1 MCNCKD
7 KNSLADDYRL
17 KRTPH
22 VHADVIKAWAEG
34 HTVQVCCNNF
44 YGSEWVDCHEPLFH
58 SYQQYRVKPE
68 PKPPTDLEKYGVE
81 EGDVWLWR
89 EGSAYCSGL
98 VNFVSTRMWY
108 TVIGN
113 GQKFAVLLQ
122 DSPLVDG
129 ELRFRRGVVN
139 KL

>member
-1 MCNCKD
+1 MCDCNKQVQ
-7 KNSLADDYRL
+7 AE
-17 KRTPH
+17 RTPH
-22 VHADVIKAWAEG
+22 VHADVIKAWADG
-34 HTVQVCCNNF
+34 AAIQYYNTVRGRWDDLERTPSFARCT
-44 YGSEWVDCHEPLFH
+44 E
-58 SYQQYRVKPE
+58 YRVKPE
-68 PKPPTDLEKYGVE
+68 PKPLTDLEKYGVE